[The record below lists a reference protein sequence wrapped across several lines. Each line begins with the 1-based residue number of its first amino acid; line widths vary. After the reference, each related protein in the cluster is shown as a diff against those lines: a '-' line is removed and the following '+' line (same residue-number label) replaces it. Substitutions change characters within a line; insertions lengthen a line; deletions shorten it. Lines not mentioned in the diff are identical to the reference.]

1 MRDEKKK
8 VKVTLR
14 KFEFEDIPNKVRWIN
29 NPVVNKYLHYELPM
43 RVDKTEKWFLAIK
56 DREDRYDAVI
66 LVDGQPVGLIGLLS
80 INYEKRTAEYYISIG
95 ETEWYGKGIAT
106 KAVAELMNYAFC
118 ELALNRIII
127 FIERE
132 NISSIRLNLKFGFI
146 QDDSLSDGSPTKI
159 FYRLDRIDYLKQ
171 HATPVT
177 PVESDGDNDIYIKR
191 DDLLPFSFGGN
202 KARKAEYFFKE
213 IDRGDFSCVVTY
225 GSSSSNHCRV
235 ISNMAAKR
243 GLKCVIIS
251 PSESSFPTNN
261 SKFMKLFGAEIITA
275 PVSEVHDTIENTLD
289 KLTKSGEKPYF
300 IPGGGHGVLGT
311 SAYVDCYWE
320 IKQFE
325 RENRVFFDYIFF
337 ASGTGTTHSGLVCG
351 QIMSGDKRNIV
362 GISIARKNPRG
373 RQVVIDSVYEYLN
386 EKKFKFSEDEV
397 EKLTVFNDEYT
408 GDGYA
413 KTSKSITRTIDE
425 MLVKNGIPF
434 DCTYTG
440 KAYTGMMDYLKKNE
454 IKNKN
459 ILFIHTGGTPL
470 FFDYF
475 AGK

>member
-1 MRDEKKK
+1 MRDEKKAL
-8 VKVTLR
+8 KVTLR

-29 NPVVNKYLHYELPM
+29 DPLVNKYLHYDLPM
-43 RVDKTEKWFLAIK
+43 RVDKTEKWFLANK
-56 DREDRYDAVI
+56 NRDDRYDAVI

-80 INYEKRTAEYYISIG
+80 INYDTREAEYYISIG
-95 ETEWYGKGIAT
+95 ETEWFGKGIAT
-106 KAVAELMNYAFC
+106 KAVAELLDYAFYD
-118 ELALNRIII
+118 LALNRINIS
-127 FIERE
+127 IESE
-132 NISSIRLNLKFGFI
+132 NISSIRLNLKYGFVR
-146 QDDSLSDGSPTKI
+146 DDSLSDGSPNKI
-159 FYRLDRIDYLKQ
+159 FYKLDRVDYQKKFV
-171 HATPVT
+171 TPVT
-177 PVESDGDNDIYIKR
+177 PVDSDGDNDIYIKR

-202 KARKAEYFFKE
+202 KARKAEYFFDE
-213 IDRGDFSCVVTY
+213 IDRGDCTCVVTY

-235 ISNMAAKR
+235 VSNMAAKR
-243 GLKCVIIS
+243 GLKCMIIS

-261 SKFMKLFGAEIITA
+261 SKFMKLFGADIITT
-275 PVSEVHDTIENTLD
+275 PVSEVHDTIESTLD

-320 IKQFE
+320 IKKYE
-325 RENRVFFDYIFF
+325 KENRVFFDYIFF

-351 QIMSGDKRNIV
+351 LLLSGDKRNIV

-373 RQVVIDSVYEYLN
+373 RQVVIDSIREYLT
-386 EKKFKFSEDEV
+386 EKRIPFSDDEV
-397 EKLTVFNDEYT
+397 ESLTVFNDEYT

-413 KTSKSITRTIDE
+413 KTSESITSTIDE

-440 KAYTGMMDYLKKNE
+440 KAYTGMLDYLKKNE

-475 AGK
+475 AEK

>member
-1 MRDEKKK
+1 MRDEKKALT
-8 VKVTLR
+8 VTLR

-29 NPVVNKYLHYELPM
+29 NPLVNKYLHYELPM
-43 RVDKTEKWFLAIK
+43 RVDKTEKWFLANK

-66 LVDGQPVGLIGLLS
+66 LADGQPVGLIGLLS
-80 INYEKRTAEYYISIG
+80 INYDKRDAEYYISIG
-95 ETEWYGKGIAT
+95 EPNFFGKGIASM
-106 KAVAELMNYAFC
+106 ASAELLKLAFND
-118 ELALNRIII
+118 LALCSIYLST
-127 FIERE
+127 ERE
-132 NISSIRLNLKFGFI
+132 NKNAVRLYNRLGFVR
-146 QDDSLSDGSPTKI
+146 DYGMEENCPDR
-159 FYRLDRIDYLKQ
+159 FFFRFDRINYQKKYI
-171 HATPVT
+171 TPVSL
-177 PVESDGDNDIYIKR
+177 VDSDGDNDIYIKR

-202 KARKAEYFFKE
+202 KARKAEYFFAE
-213 IDRGDFSCVVTY
+213 IDRGDYTCVVTY

-235 ISNMAAKR
+235 VSNMAAKR
-243 GLKCVIIS
+243 GLRCGIIS
-251 PSESSFPTNN
+251 PSESSSPTNN
-261 SKFMKLFGAEIITA
+261 SKFMKLFGAEIITT

-289 KLTKSGEKPYF
+289 KLKKSGEKPYF

-320 IKQFE
+320 IKRFE
-325 RENRVFFDYIFF
+325 KENHIFFDYIFF

-351 QIMSGDKRNIV
+351 QLLSGDKRNIV

-373 RQVVIDSVYEYLN
+373 RQVVIDSIYEYLN
-386 EKKFKFSEDEV
+386 EKKIKFSNEEV
-397 EKLTVFNDEYT
+397 EALTVFNDEYT
-408 GDGYA
+408 GEGYA
-413 KTSKSITRTIDE
+413 KTNESITRVIDE

-440 KAYTGMMDYLKKNE
+440 KAYTGMLDYLKKND